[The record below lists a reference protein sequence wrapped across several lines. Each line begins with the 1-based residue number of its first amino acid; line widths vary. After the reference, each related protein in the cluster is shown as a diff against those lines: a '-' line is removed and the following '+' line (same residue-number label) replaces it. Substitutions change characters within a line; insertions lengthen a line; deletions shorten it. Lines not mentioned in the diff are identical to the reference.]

1 MTTNHANG
9 DRRTQ
14 ILEAACRVIA
24 RRGADGLRMGA
35 VAREA
40 GVSSALIHYYFATRS
55 DLLVHAFEHAEDK
68 TDRAAL
74 EAIQRIERPLPRL
87 ERLLLLYAGADPL
100 FREDW
105 ILWVEMWRSAI
116 YDEALRG
123 SVQRSTEYWNEPDR
137 RGDLRRPGGGGDLRR
152 HRRRRTPRCGW
163 RQWSTASGSSIII
176 ESIDHE
182 RAQDLIRGALRL
194 ELGLGQPTR
203 STSMSA
209 VAQSTSQTLPGP
221 GVRVAR
227 GLRARDARGVH
238 ALVDLRL
245 PRQRRGRAGLL
256 LDDVDRRR
264 AGGGRCAIPTASCAR
279 CPTSAA
285 TARRGS

>member
-74 EAIQRIERPLPRL
+74 EEIQRIERPLPRL

-123 SVQRSTEYWNEPDR
+123 SVQRSSEYWVNQIAEVIADAQEAGEIGPDVVP
-137 RGDLRRPGGGGDLRR
+137 DDSALRLAAVVDGLGL
-152 HRRRRTPRCGW
+152 
-163 RQWSTASGSSIII
+163 SIII

-182 RAQDLIRGALRL
+182 RAQELIRGALRL

-203 STSMSA
+203 ST
-209 VAQSTSQTLPGP
+209 L
-221 GVRVAR
+221 
-227 GLRARDARGVH
+227 
-238 ALVDLRL
+238 
-245 PRQRRGRAGLL
+245 
-256 LDDVDRRR
+256 
-264 AGGGRCAIPTASCAR
+264 
-279 CPTSAA
+279 
-285 TARRGS
+285 